1 MTISENDRLDL
12 RRAFEEFFGDQRLAA
27 ITMEAIPPLNY
38 DQFATKDD
46 LRAATSELR
55 GEISELRGDL
65 AQFGGDMA
73 QFKGEIHIELA
84 KVRTEGANNLRL
96 MLASQ
101 FGTAALIMG
110 WVSAAT

>member
-1 MTISENDRLDL
+1 MIISENDRLDL
-12 RRAFEEFFGDQRLAA
+12 RRAFEDLFGDKRLAA

-38 DQFATKDD
+38 YQFATKDD

-55 GEISELRGDL
+55 GEVAELRG
-65 AQFGGDMA
+65 A
-73 QFKGEIHIELA
+73 IHTELA
-84 KVRTEGANNLRL
+84 RVRTEGANNLRL